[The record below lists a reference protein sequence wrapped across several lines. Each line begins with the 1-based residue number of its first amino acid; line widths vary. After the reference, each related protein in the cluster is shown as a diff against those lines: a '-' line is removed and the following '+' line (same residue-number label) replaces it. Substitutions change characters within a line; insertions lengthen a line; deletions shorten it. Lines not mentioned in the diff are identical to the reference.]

1 MDGFLHGPG
10 FFSSYFLFLVSCF
23 LFLSFAFKK
32 ILLVVG
38 S

>member
-10 FFSSYFLFLVSCF
+10 FFFFSCF
-23 LFLSFAFKK
+23 LFLSFAVKK

-38 S
+38 R